1 MNGSKLTS
9 IFNQQLHLT
18 SPTQASDEETI
29 KKMASLN
36 TKISE
41 DKLRSLLKY
50 YDIPAWHYN
59 KHIVDMKIGYDR
71 LGPLP
76 GTE

>member
-1 MNGSKLTS
+1 VNGAKLTS
-9 IFNQQLHLT
+9 IFNQHAMLT
-18 SPTQASDEETI
+18 PQSQNLEESI
-29 KKMASLN
+29 KGIATHN
-36 TKISE
+36 KIQE
-41 DKLRSLLKY
+41 EKLRTLLQY
-50 YDIPAWHYN
+50 YDVPAWHYN